1 MVGEPNTSMKTPLI
15 ANSSLRSHASHACVI
30 ALLTTLAG
38 CASDPL
44 TRYSRADL
52 DIVLASDVPAGIT
65 APMPIRTVAPEYPPE
80 LRRLGIEGS
89 ADVVFLVDEK
99 GTVQHAGY
107 VTATHFDFAE
117 NAIAAVQQW
126 SFAPGTRNGTPVAMR
141 TLIPFRFAFETGER
155 ESAAGMRVSLR

>member
-1 MVGEPNTSMKTPLI
+1 VVDEPNPSMKTPLI
-15 ANSSLRSHASHACVI
+15 AHSSLRSHASHACVV

-38 CASDPL
+38 CTSAPI

-65 APMPIRTVAPEYPPE
+65 APVPIRTVAPEYPNE

-99 GTVQHAGY
+99 GTVRDAGY
-107 VTATHFDFAE
+107 VTATRRDFAE
-117 NAIAAVQQW
+117 SAIAAVKQW

-141 TLIPFRFAFETGER
+141 TLIPFQFAFETGER
-155 ESAAGMRVSLR
+155 GSAAAMRVSLR